1 MGEVI
6 QLFKMFGQVT
16 VPASEP
22 WSGYFHTSNANMK
35 KVMKAFTDV
44 NSNMQ
49 LNSFLWTSTTSD
61 ASYNYHPASFA
72 TGGNGVDGAWVPTFT
87 KNGANFYILPFVK
100 F

>member
-6 QLFKMFGQVT
+6 QLFKMFGEVT

-72 TGGNGVDGAWVPTFT
+72 TGGNGVDGAWVPLFG
-87 KNGANFYILPFVK
+87 KNGLNFYLLPFVK